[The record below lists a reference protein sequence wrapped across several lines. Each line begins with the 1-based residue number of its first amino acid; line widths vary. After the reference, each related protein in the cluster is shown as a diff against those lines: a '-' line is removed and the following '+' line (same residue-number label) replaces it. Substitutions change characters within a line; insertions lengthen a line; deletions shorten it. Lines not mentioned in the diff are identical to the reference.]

1 MYPKDAVL
9 TKVGGPDKEF
19 WASGKN
25 WALAPE
31 VAEMVKERYNGGLL
45 GNWRMEVSP
54 GSARKKDVFLHF
66 IQVGDSTLEAIGR
79 AELIEEDD
87 FIGVRFSAGDK
98 TALVT
103 FAVEGEPSGHIVIKS
118 GEKTLVDRE
127 LTREVMPQAGLSGG
141 E

>member
-9 TKVGGPDKEF
+9 TKTGGPGKEF

-31 VAEMVKERYNGGLL
+31 VAAMMKERYNGGLL
-45 GNWRMEVSP
+45 GNWRMEISP

-66 IQVGDSTLEAIGR
+66 IQAGDTTLEAMDR
-79 AELIEEDD
+79 AELIEEDG
-87 FIGVRFSAGDK
+87 IVGVRFSAGDK

-118 GEKTLVDRE
+118 GDKTLVDRE
-127 LTREVMPQAGLSGG
+127 LSEEVMTQKGLSGG
-141 E
+141 G